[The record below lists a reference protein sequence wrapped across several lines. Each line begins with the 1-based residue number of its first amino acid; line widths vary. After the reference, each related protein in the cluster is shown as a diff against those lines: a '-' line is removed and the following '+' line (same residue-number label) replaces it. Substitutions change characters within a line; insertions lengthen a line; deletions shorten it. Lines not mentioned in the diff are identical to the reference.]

1 MIVFVEFTISKNR
14 INNSKSI
21 DKDNNGKDGESQI
34 DKRVGRKKNNCESHK
49 RERNRELG
57 KGAKY
62 FKDKRHSIDKYIT
75 GR

>member
-1 MIVFVEFTISKNR
+1 MGFTIPQDG
-14 INNSKSI
+14 INYTKSI

-34 DKRVGRKKNNCESHK
+34 DKGVSRKKNNCEPHK
-49 RERNRELG
+49 RERNRELS

-62 FKDKRHSIDKYIT
+62 FKDKRHSIDKYIK